1 MEKLADRIKDTVN
14 GLEIK
19 TVTVTL
25 EDGTKVDIDLETKKE
40 LLMYIGES
48 VELAILKKEFITK
61 HGKKAYQEER
71 DHLEHCLIC
80 ERKDIK
86 AYLQLRLGKKG
97 TLKTTNEPSIVN
109 QGIEVLKV
117 NSQYEACSILI
128 PGYESF
134 IVKGE

>member
-19 TVTVTL
+19 NVTVTL
-25 EDGTKVDIDLETKKE
+25 EDGTKVNIDLETKKE

-61 HGKKAYQEER
+61 HGKKAYQEEI
-71 DHLEHCLIC
+71 DHLEHCCIH

-134 IVKGE
+134 IVEGE